1 MKEGGGE
8 RRSFEGGVCLTLWL
22 MEGWA
27 LIITW
32 ALIRGNAV
40 YIYIYIYIL
49 KEGGCRIKAF

>member
-8 RRSFEGGVCLTLWL
+8 RRSFEGGVGLTLWL
-22 MEGWA
+22 LEGWA

-40 YIYIYIYIL
+40 YIYIYIL